1 MRCWLAVVLGCWIL
15 HGWSNIVSLTYSG
28 TSLVDVW
35 LQLPDGRLLRATQP
49 HAEDLPLWLEYQP
62 GRTRLHIDG
71 PLPAGNYWLGVSR
84 WFAVQPMD
92 YRLQLPAGEVVIGLL
107 DNPAVVVDWLTELS
121 ADELWPAAQPAPAYQ
136 QRAQLRGDWEVM
148 TAAGTL
154 RLQLDAEQ
162 LRLWWQPVHE
172 QDCMAYEFKPGPGL
186 PGGLRWRDGL
196 RLHRGLLLEVAEAEV
211 IASLPEWLLLQPV
224 SNGLQALGC
233 CGNGPCP

>member
-1 MRCWLAVVLGCWIL
+1 MHYWLMLFMVSVVLPV
-15 HGWSNIVSLTYSG
+15 WSASISLTYSG
-28 TSLVDVW
+28 ASLVDLW
-35 LQLPDGRLLRATQP
+35 LQLPNGRLLRATQP
-49 HAEDLPLWLEYQP
+49 YAEDLPLWLEYQP
-62 GRTRLHIDG
+62 GSTRLHIDG
-71 PLPAGNYWLGVSR
+71 PLPAGNYRLGVSR

-92 YRLQLPAGEVVIGLL
+92 YRMQLPAGEVVIGLL
-107 DNPAVVVDWLTELS
+107 DNPAVMVEWLAELS
-121 ADELWPAAQPAPAYQ
+121 AAELWPAAQPAPDYQ

-172 QDCMAYEFKPGPGL
+172 QDCVTYEFKPGPGL

-196 RLHRGLLLEVAEAEV
+196 RLHRGGLLEVAEAEV

-224 SNGLQALGC
+224 SGGLQLPGC
-233 CGNGPCP
+233 L

>member
-1 MRCWLAVVLGCWIL
+1 MRYWLMLFMVAVVWPV
-15 HGWSNIVSLTYSG
+15 WSASISLTYSG
-28 TSLVDVW
+28 ASLVDLW
-35 LQLPDGRLLRATQP
+35 LQLPDGRILRATQP
-49 HAEDLPLWLEYQP
+49 YAEDLPLWLEYQP
-62 GRTRLHIDG
+62 GSTRLHIDG
-71 PLPAGNYWLGVSR
+71 PLPAGNYRLGVSR

-121 ADELWPAAQPAPAYQ
+121 ATELWPPEQPVPAYQ
-136 QRAQLRGDWEVM
+136 QRAQLRGDWQVA

-154 RLQLDAEQ
+154 RLQLATDY

-186 PGGLRWRDGL
+186 PGGLRWREGL